1 MTGSN
6 CRHPACKAGALPAEL
21 IVHVVTRPGI
31 EPGIPPW
38 KGGVLTAWP
47 TGHDMKLA
55 PRVGLEP
62 TTDRLTADC
71 STDWAIEECMERE
84 TRFELATPALA
95 RRCSTAELFPHVHG
109 ASGQNRTVDTRI
121 FSPLLYQLSYR
132 GMIFCKKKWRPRSD
146 LNWRS
151 SPWQGDMLTATPRG
165 RIQSTCLVYRLSE
178 FLSTLYY
185 NIFDEFFFIF

>member
-1 MTGSN
+1 M
-6 CRHPACKAGALPAEL
+6 
-21 IVHVVTRPGI
+21 
-31 EPGIPPW
+31 
-38 KGGVLTAWP
+38 
-47 TGHDMKLA
+47 A

-95 RRCSTAELFPHVHG
+95 RRCSTAELFPHING

-165 RIQSTCLVYRLSE
+165 RVSTRVDY
-178 FLSTLYY
+178 LYIISWILEQCNY
-185 NIFDEFFFIF
+185 FFKKYYYKSMKIIDYIW

>member
-1 MTGSN
+1 MVT
-6 CRHPACKAGALPAEL
+6 HPRLERG
-21 IVHVVTRPGI
+21 T
-31 EPGIPPW
+31 PW
-38 KGGVLTAWP
+38 LKVRCSANWASESW
-47 TGHDMKLA
+47 MA

-95 RRCSTAELFPHVHG
+95 RRCSTAELFPHTNG

-165 RIQSTCLVYRLSE
+165 RIQSTCLVYRLSGL
-178 FLSTLYY
+178 LSTLSY
-185 NIFDEFFFIF
+185 NIFDTFFLMF